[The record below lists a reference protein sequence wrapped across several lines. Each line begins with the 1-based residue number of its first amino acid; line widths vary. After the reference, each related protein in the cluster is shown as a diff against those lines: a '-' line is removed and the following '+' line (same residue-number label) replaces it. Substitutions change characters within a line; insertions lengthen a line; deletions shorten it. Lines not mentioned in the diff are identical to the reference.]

1 MLREDAYAAVWKMAP
16 CGPCSDF
23 NVNGGDTMADL
34 NELKEAAKSLR
45 DEILNNVRD
54 LTNSKE
60 AYELRK
66 TFLDSKQGKIGQLMK
81 EMRTVPNDQK
91 QEYGKT
97 VNELKQWAQA
107 RFEEVDRAMKERELQ
122 NRYEREKLDV
132 TMPAVKTVPGNLH
145 PVTQV
150 REELIDIFA
159 SMGFEV
165 YEGKEIENDYYNFT
179 ALNTPQDHPARDM
192 QDTFYVS
199 PEFLLRTQTSAGQ
212 IHVMEAKKP
221 PIKILSPGRVFRSD
235 DDATHSPMFH
245 QMEGLVVDKHI
256 TLSDL
261 KGMLDTFVQ
270 KIYGEN
276 TTTRLRP
283 SYFPFTEPSVEVD
296 VSCFECGGKGCG
308 LCKGTGWIEVLGA
321 GIVNRKVLENCGLD
335 PDEYSGLAFG
345 IGLERIAMLKY
356 GINNIKL
363 MFESD
368 MDVLKQINDQE

>member
-1 MLREDAYAAVWKMAP
+1 
-16 CGPCSDF
+16 
-23 NVNGGDTMADL
+23 MADL
-34 NELKEAAKSLR
+34 NELREYAKVLR
-45 DEILNNVRD
+45 EEILNNVKD
-54 LTNSKE
+54 LANSKE

-66 TFLDSKQGKIGQLMK
+66 TYLDNKQGKIGQLMK
-81 EMRTVPNDQK
+81 DMRSVPKEQK
-91 QEYGKT
+91 QDYGKT
-97 VNELKQWAQA
+97 VNELKQWALEQ
-107 RFEEVDRAMKERELQ
+107 FEEVDKAMKEKELQ
-122 NRYEREKLDV
+122 SRYEKEKIDV
-132 TMPAVKTVPGNLH
+132 TMPSVETVPGNLH

-261 KGMLDTFVQ
+261 KGILDTFVQ
-270 KIYGEN
+270 KIYGEGV
-276 TTTRLRP
+276 TTRLRP

-296 VSCFECGGKGCG
+296 VSCFECGGCGCS

-335 PDEYSGLAFG
+335 PEEYSGLAFG
-345 IGLERIAMLKY
+345 MGIERIAMLKY

-363 MFESD
+363 LFESD